1 MIAIQHALKKK
12 LTFFE
17 CYISFSIVK
26 TFESALFNTDKD
38 HRPDMYSNQALLQ
51 TSFNSP
57 APGVLKMYMRGS
69 SNS

>member
-1 MIAIQHALKKK
+1 MIAIQHALKKKK

-38 HRPDMYSNQALLQ
+38 HRPDMYSNQVLLQ
-51 TSFNSP
+51 T
-57 APGVLKMYMRGS
+57 
-69 SNS
+69 